1 MKGKNRSNYNHN
13 EVLVLNYEKDI
24 NANGSLHPLFN
35 KVITQLLNND
45 IALSWIH
52 WLLIDTKD
60 KRLGSFLNGD
70 SSRSLN
76 QRYDYRNSHQ
86 TLGNVKSNQIKCSV
100 QSFQVSNLQVK
111 QSKMKSRQVVR
122 TGTEQRLRQPTFFPR
137 MT

>member
-1 MKGKNRSNYNHN
+1 MKGKNRSNNNHN

-52 WLLIDTKD
+52 WLLIDSKD

-100 QSFQVSNLQVK
+100 QSY
-111 QSKMKSRQVVR
+111 
-122 TGTEQRLRQPTFFPR
+122 
-137 MT
+137 